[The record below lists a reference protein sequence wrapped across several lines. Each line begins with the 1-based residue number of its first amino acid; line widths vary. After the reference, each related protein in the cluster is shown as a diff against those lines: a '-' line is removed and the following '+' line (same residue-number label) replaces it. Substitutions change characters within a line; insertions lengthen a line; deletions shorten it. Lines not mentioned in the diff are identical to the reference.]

1 MTSSD
6 SLERNLGDQ
15 PLAAIL
21 DKRDLKG
28 HDLVAASVVQ
38 LTHKTISRA
47 RKGRRLTPNS
57 QRKVLNALNRATG
70 ESFTL
75 RDLFNY

>member
-1 MTSSD
+1 M
-6 SLERNLGDQ
+6 
-15 PLAAIL
+15 AAIL